1 MPLKTICRTCTSIK
15 SINEKKSELT
25 FCQSQDSFRH
35 LFWAIWKSTKFFWLQ
50 AIFREVQK
58 SKYSQVSY
66 KRLGSNKREGLAEVF
81 IFTGLYEIF
90 SVSGYQS
97 HKQPSGGRKVNVRLS
112 QEFIF
117 SSSFSYTQ
125 IWSFKD

>member
-58 SKYSQVSY
+58 SKYSLVSY
-66 KRLGSNKREGLAEVF
+66 KWLGSNKREGLAEVF
-81 IFTGLYEIF
+81 VSTGLYRIF
-90 SVSGYQS
+90 SVSRYQS
-97 HKQPSGGRKVNVRLS
+97 HKQPSGGGKVNVRLS
-112 QEFIF
+112 QELIF
-117 SSSFSYTQ
+117 SPSFSYTNL
-125 IWSFKD
+125 IF